1 MALAV
6 KIELFKR
13 GCFDF
18 ITVKDGKKHEKQERL
33 CRSLQTMSTQSFCM
47 VVVLVVLSRGL
58 VLPGFFLCAFVIQVP
73 NGLLVELS

>member
-1 MALAV
+1 
-6 KIELFKR
+6 
-13 GCFDF
+13 
-18 ITVKDGKKHEKQERL
+18 
-33 CRSLQTMSTQSFCM
+33 MSTQSFCM